1 VTMTNSSVVLRLI
14 TCRNIERFRELKFY
28 ISIVIMSEIT
38 SHQCEAFKT
47 GTHIRC
53 RNQTKRGKF
62 CVAHQARDLGIKVT
76 KSKIPA
82 AGLGL
87 VTVVPRKKGDKITD
101 YTGKV
106 TRVEPPGNGRY
117 VLQTAKNHFID
128 AENPLSSGYGRWIND
143 ARPENRPLVNN
154 SAFAID
160 NRTKKV
166 AVKATK
172 NIPANKEVFLPY
184 GRAYW
189 SAVKRLAKNGAK
201 QAIKTG

>member
-1 VTMTNSSVVLRLI
+1 MTS
-14 TCRNIERFRELKFY
+14 
-28 ISIVIMSEIT
+28 IT
-38 SHQCEAFKT
+38 SHQCAAFRT

-62 CVAHQARDLGIKVT
+62 CVAHQVRELGIKVT
-76 KSKIPA
+76 KSEIPA

-117 VLQTAKNHFID
+117 VLQTSKHHFID
-128 AENPLSSGYGRWIND
+128 AENPLTSGYGRFINNALPKD
-143 ARPENRPLVNN
+143 RPLANN
-154 SAFAID
+154 SAFAI
-160 NRTKKV
+160 NTRTKKV
-166 AVKATK
+166 TVKATK
-172 NIPANKEVFLPY
+172 NIPKNKEVFLPY

-189 SAVKRLAKNGAK
+189 SAVKRLAKNAK
-201 QAIKTG
+201 QAIKSL